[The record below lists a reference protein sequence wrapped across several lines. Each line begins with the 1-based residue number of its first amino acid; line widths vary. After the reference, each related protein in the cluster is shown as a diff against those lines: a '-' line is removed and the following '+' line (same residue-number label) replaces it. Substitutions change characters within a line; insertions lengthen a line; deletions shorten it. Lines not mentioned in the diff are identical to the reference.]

1 MLVLLLQV
9 ASRDDLAVRLMGLQV
24 LAPNICNQAEETD
37 WTAHRLIG
45 EDYRVALLDRLA
57 EQQLDLQELARE

>member
-24 LAPNICNQAEETD
+24 LATKQYGQAEETD

-45 EDYRVALLDRLA
+45 EECQVADLLTLCK
-57 EQQLDLQELARE
+57 ELFQADNL

>member
-24 LAPNICNQAEETD
+24 LATKQYGQAEETVR
-37 WTAHRLIG
+37 TAHRLIG
-45 EDYRVALLDRLA
+45 EECQVADLLTL
-57 EQQLDLQELARE
+57 L

>member
-24 LAPNICNQAEETD
+24 LATKQYGQAEETVR
-37 WTAHRLIG
+37 TAHRLIG
-45 EDYRVALLDRLA
+45 EECQVADLLTLCK
-57 EQQLDLQELARE
+57 ELFQADNL

>member
-24 LAPNICNQAEETD
+24 LAPNIYSQAEETD

-45 EDYRVALLDRLA
+45 EECQVACLLTL
-57 EQQLDLQELARE
+57 